1 MRLPPGWRKALLTLH
16 VVTSVG
22 WLGVDLV
29 QLTLAVAGVTGS
41 DRTVVY
47 PALGFVGLTLFVPLS
62 VVVWLVG
69 VVSSLFTP
77 WGLLKHW
84 WVVTKLGLTT
94 VMLGLVLFQ
103 LRPNLVRVTQ
113 LGAAVDAQ
121 TRHNLLMA
129 ASVSTTLLVV
139 ATILS
144 TYKPWGR
151 TGPSIG
157 QSRTHERIREPVR

>member
-1 MRLPPGWRKALLTLH
+1 MKLPPRWRKALLTLH

-29 QLTLAVAGVTGS
+29 QLTLAVAGVTGG

-103 LRPNLVRVTQ
+103 LRPNLVRVAQ

-157 QSRTHERIREPVR
+157 QSTTHERVREQVR